1 MTFRTTPPQRPV
13 VAAIWFLVVAV
24 FCGPAA
30 LGASP
35 LVATLD
41 ACAPGCPCDDGDQV
55 EHGKDIDGVEH
66 VEGSEGVEHGGD
78 DVENTRAD
86 VNASDTEHSTDGDDC
101 ANQCRECACSV
112 VSVALPSADRHRVER
127 PSPQQAGA
135 QERNPIGAVNIVHRD
150 GPRGLF
156 RPPRAAQA

>member
-1 MTFRTTPPQRPV
+1 MTFRTTPPQRPL

-24 FCGPAA
+24 LCGPAA

-41 ACAPGCPCDDGDQV
+41 ACVPGCPCDDDAQ
-55 EHGKDIDGVEH
+55 VEH
-66 VEGSEGVEHGGD
+66 VEGVEGVEGIDNAGD
-78 DVENTRAD
+78 DVENTQVD
-86 VNASDTEHSTDGDDC
+86 VNASDTQHSTDGDDC

-127 PSPQQAGA
+127 PSPQQATA